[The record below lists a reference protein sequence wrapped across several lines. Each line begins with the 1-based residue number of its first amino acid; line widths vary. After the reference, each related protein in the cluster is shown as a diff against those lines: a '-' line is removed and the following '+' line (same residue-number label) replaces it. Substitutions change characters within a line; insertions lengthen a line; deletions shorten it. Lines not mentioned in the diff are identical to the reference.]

1 MPTQQPSSAPDD
13 APRPHDADTPARV
26 LSDPAGD
33 AIPGGGGLGGAAAA
47 DPLGG
52 SGRTP
57 TGTAP
62 NAPIDVPVP
71 HSGSD
76 AAGEA
81 EARVR
86 ASVTDVSETQS
97 GER

>member
-13 APRPHDADTPARV
+13 APRPNDADTPATV
-26 LSDPAGD
+26 LSDPSTDIA
-33 AIPGGGGLGGAAAA
+33 PGGGLGGATAA
-47 DPLGG
+47 DELGG
-52 SGRTP
+52 AGRTP
-57 TGTAP
+57 TGNAP

-76 AAGEA
+76 GAAEA

-86 ASVTDVSETQS
+86 ASGTNVSEPQS
-97 GER
+97 GQR